1 MKTLESF
8 TDDTTEKSKTFPS
21 IPGKSKDFPEEK
33 TGESKKSSGSLEKTS
48 TSSTDAGFI
57 IDSVEMKK
65 FVRYTDKTTIVF
77 PEKFT
82 VIVGKTGSGK
92 TTILDAIT
100 FALYKSTSRTDLP
113 GVKIED
119 VCKNE
124 GYVKICFHQG
134 NNKYKVKRGL
144 TNNGKSYVT
153 LKMNDET
160 IPGSIP
166 ETDEKIKNIVGLDYT
181 GFRNST
187 FVRQEEMKQLGS
199 ETGSERLEIF
209 QKLFRLETFEK
220 AQNTSSEKLR
230 SLQLEIKGVESELA
244 VKNEMVAKLPEK
256 TKILNE
262 KNKQIMEEKRK
273 LKDLVNVLDEKQKE
287 QVELSKKH
295 DEYLKTKARIESK
308 EETLGEIEKKI
319 GEADEKEKAVKSLK
333 EEIEKLEKETTD
345 YESLRNEGE
354 SLREKMQNAIH
365 MEREK
370 TLFVEQKN
378 RAETEYKKSMGELLE
393 RLQMLEDRA
402 KNLTT
407 DIDKDKAFSLLRT
420 EGGLKERINRI
431 EKEMGWKLEEKI
443 KQEIIREKND
453 AEKEIENVS
462 MNVKK
467 INADSF
473 LKSEIEAQVKIIK
486 NDLERNEK
494 DSKEKIAEIDNLI
507 KQKQKS
513 IDETGFGE
521 KQKKRL
527 SELRILIS
535 RKQEMK
541 EKLDLKRKEFQEI
554 GDVTSLIENLKKQ
567 KKENEDDLK
576 EKEIHLKETESF
588 ETRYQKIEEE
598 IKTIGEKRNQED
610 RIVVSLERDIENL
623 KNEITELG
631 SIKKEIKEAEKK
643 CNELRKT
650 SEITTI
656 LKENIFHKKG
666 IVMYAINKLLP
677 HLETE
682 ASKNLSELTDSRF
695 NNVKIETYEENKKYG
710 VKINVVGPDNTWH
723 DVQEFS
729 GGERTQINAALRFA
743 IAKELSSLPQVG
755 KTYGRMKTLF
765 IDEGDL
771 GSLDTEVSMELF
783 VKKLFD
789 MGKFF
794 EKIILITHLTEVSE
808 RFPNR
813 IQINMSANGESRVE
827 VMG

>member
-8 TDDTTEKSKTFPS
+8 IHRDEDKETKNILNSKEHPN
-21 IPGKSKDFPEEK
+21 PEA
-33 TGESKKSSGSLEKTS
+33 G
-48 TSSTDAGFI
+48 GFI
-57 IDSVEMKK
+57 IDSIEMKK
-65 FVRYTDKTTIVF
+65 FMRYIDKTTIVF

-100 FALYKSTSRTDLP
+100 FALYKSTSRTELP

-124 GYVKICFHQG
+124 GYVQLFFYQG
-134 NNKYKVKRGL
+134 KNKYEVKRGL

-160 IPGSIP
+160 TPGSIP

-199 ETGSERLEIF
+199 ETGSDRLEIF

-256 TKILNE
+256 KEVLKE

-273 LKDLVNVLDEKQKE
+273 LKDLVNVLDKKQKE
-287 QVELSKKH
+287 EAELSKKH

-319 GEADEKEKAVKSLK
+319 GEANEKEKTVKSLK

-370 TLFVEQKN
+370 TLFVERKN
-378 RAETEYKKSMGELLE
+378 RAEMEYKKSIGELSE
-393 RLQMLEDRA
+393 RHKVLEDRA

-407 DIDKDKAFSLLRT
+407 SIDKDKAFSLLRA
-420 EGGLKERINRI
+420 EGGLKEKINRI

-443 KQEIIREKND
+443 KQEIIKEKKD
-453 AEKEIENVS
+453 AEHEIKNVS

-473 LKSEIEAQVKIIK
+473 VKSEIESQIKTIK
-486 NDLERNEK
+486 NDLEGNEK
-494 DSKEKIAEIDNLI
+494 DYKGKIAEIDSLI
-507 KQKQKS
+507 NQKQKS

-521 KQKKRL
+521 FQKRRL
-527 SELRILIS
+527 NELRILIS
-535 RKQEMK
+535 KKQEMK
-541 EKLDLKRKEFQEI
+541 EKLDLKRKEFQKI

-567 KKENEDDLK
+567 KKENEEALK
-576 EKEIHLKETESF
+576 EEGIRLKETEPF
-588 ETRYQKIEEE
+588 ETRYQKIEGE
-598 IKTIGEKRNQED
+598 IKTIEEKRNQED

-623 KNEITELG
+623 KNEITELEN
-631 SIKKEIKEAEKK
+631 IKKGIKEAEKK
-643 CNELRKT
+643 CSDLRKK
-650 SEITTI
+650 SGII
-656 LKENIFHKKG
+656 SVLKENIFHKKG

-677 HLETE
+677 HLEIE
-682 ASKNLSELTDSRF
+682 ASKNLSDLTDSRF
-695 NNVKIETYEENKKYG
+695 NNVKMETYEENKKYG
-710 VKINVVGPDNTWH
+710 VKINVVGPDTLWH

-771 GSLDTEVSMELF
+771 GSLDTEVSRELF

-794 EKIILITHLTEVSE
+794 EKIILITHFTEVSE
-808 RFPNR
+808 RFPSR
-813 IQINMSANGESRVE
+813 IQIGMTANGESRVE
-827 VMG
+827 VGG